1 MWAQKHSIVFS
12 WPNGSLMELSFAIT
26 LVLLISSN
34 YSVPKE
40 TKKWSI
46 EMGLFGVILKKQ
58 INLGF
63 E

>member
-1 MWAQKHSIVFS
+1 
-12 WPNGSLMELSFAIT
+12 MELSFAIT